1 MKLMH
6 SRTTMPGSISGHD
19 KIIYHLLCRA
29 FGQCISISEV
39 IDLDIFDV
47 ITICNVHITVDIAG
61 T

>member
-1 MKLMH
+1 
-6 SRTTMPGSISGHD
+6 MPGSISGHD